1 MKKGVHNPFVYFSH
15 KTNFD
20 LSGNTRALALV
31 GAVVVAVVVVVV
43 NVVVVVAWFNPIRL
57 FFVCFGL

>member
-31 GAVVVAVVVVVV
+31 VVVVVV
-43 NVVVVVAWFNPIRL
+43 VVIVVVVAWFNPIRL